1 MKIYKLGVFAVLP
14 LFLLGCDPQEEPAF
28 TDDDR
33 ATEERTHQVGDT
45 ETVGLSEIEDSGVSG
60 DARFTVLSDTQ
71 TDVIVE
77 IEDAMP
83 NATYRVAIHQGTCD
97 NVGMQAHQLDS
108 IETNEQGNGAL
119 STALTVQLASVT
131 DGNHVVAVYGPRA
144 ERDTD
149 ATADP
154 ATEAPADADQQTT
167 ADQQATQAGELP
179 VACGDVSG
187 GTDMGW

>member
-1 MKIYKLGVFAVLP
+1 MKLYKLGVFAVLP

-45 ETVGLSEIEDSGVSG
+45 ETVGLSAIEDSGVSG
-60 DARFTVLSDTQ
+60 DARFTVLSENQ

-77 IEDAMP
+77 IEDAAP

-97 NVGMQAHQLDS
+97 NVGTQAHQLDS

-119 STALTVQLASVT
+119 STSLNVQLANVT

-144 ERDTD
+144 EHDADADADADTQNTD
-149 ATADP
+149 ADTQV
-154 ATEAPADADQQTT
+154 TDADQQTT
-167 ADQQATQAGELP
+167 QTGELP
-179 VACGDVSG
+179 VACGDIS